1 MTRASD
7 QTIDLGG
14 MIEGIRRWV
23 ENESPTSNKAAVNRM
38 LDVVMAD
45 IDGLPVKVERLGG
58 RDGYADILK
67 IRAGE
72 GDAPGILVL
81 SHIDTVHP
89 IGTLTGALPF
99 RRDGDRLYGPGLYDM
114 KGGAYLAFDAFRAV
128 ARAGSGRLPLVY
140 LFTPDEEV
148 GSPISREVIEAEA
161 RRARYVLVTEP
172 ARDGGKIVTSRKG
185 VGRFEVRAT
194 GVPAHAGGS
203 HRKGR
208 SAIKEMAHQ
217 ILAIEA
223 MTDYTRGV
231 TTTVGMISG
240 GTAANVIPQH
250 GHISVDLRVRDA
262 ATGDEFEQRILG
274 LRSVD
279 PDVKLKVTGGM
290 NRPPFEK
297 TAAIDALL
305 RQAQAMARDIGFVLA
320 DTMMTG
326 GGSDGNF
333 TAAMGVA
340 TLDGLGIDGD
350 GAHTEQEHGYISSI
364 EPRTLL
370 MRRLFET
377 LQ

>member
-1 MTRASD
+1 MTSD
-7 QTIDLGG
+7 QTIDVGG

-23 ENESPTSNKAAVNRM
+23 ESESPTRNTAAVNRM
-38 LDVVMAD
+38 LDLIAAD
-45 IDGLPVKVERLGG
+45 LAGLPVKVERLRG
-58 RDGYADILK
+58 RDGYADMLK
-67 IRAGE
+67 LRAGE
-72 GDAPGILVL
+72 GDASGILVL

-89 IGTLTGALPF
+89 IGTLAGALPF

-128 ARAGSGRLPLVY
+128 ARAKSARLPIVY

-148 GSPISREVIEAEA
+148 GSPMSREVIEAEA

-172 ARDGGKIVTSRKG
+172 ARDGGKVVTSRKG
-185 VGRFEVRAT
+185 VGRFEVTAT

-240 GTAANVIPQH
+240 GTAPNVIPQH

-262 ATGDEFEQRILG
+262 ATGREFEERILG
-274 LRSVD
+274 LKSVD

-305 RQAQAMARDIGFVLA
+305 RQAQALARDIGFVLA
-320 DTMMTG
+320 DTIMTG

-333 TAAMGVA
+333 TAALGVP

-350 GAHTEQEHGYISSI
+350 GAHTEWEHGYISSI
-364 EPRTLL
+364 EPRTRL

-377 LQ
+377 LS